1 MTPKMQVELISIS
14 PVSFELAKIGDLVA
28 IRRKNPNHNEYRGNL
43 ESPTD
48 AFLIFKG
55 VTKIGM
61 VPTDFVKKNDAIKN
75 IKKARIIS
83 MDKIN
88 LKVSIE
94 LIIV

>member
-14 PVSFELAKIGDLVA
+14 PVSFELARIGDLVA
-28 IRRKNPNHNEYRGNL
+28 VRKKKPKNNEYRGNL

-61 VPTDFVKKNDAIKN
+61 IPNDFVKKK
-75 IKKARIIS
+75 
-83 MDKIN
+83 
-88 LKVSIE
+88 
-94 LIIV
+94 